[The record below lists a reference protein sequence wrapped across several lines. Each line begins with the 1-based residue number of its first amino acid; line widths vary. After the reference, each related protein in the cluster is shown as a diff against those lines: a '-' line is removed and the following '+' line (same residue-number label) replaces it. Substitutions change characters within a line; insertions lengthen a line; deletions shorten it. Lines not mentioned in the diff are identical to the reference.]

1 MIGDDILGAVW
12 KGLKSAVPSART
24 KQNLQNE
31 LRRNALAKVGIAIVA
46 VVVLTAVFAPF
57 VAPYQPTKQNLD
69 EAQSPPLG
77 FSTTSTE
84 EVQVIE
90 NGSVVIEN
98 GVIQTE
104 NQTVY
109 ENATLAHP
117 LGTDS
122 NGRDILSRLIYGAR
136 VSLLVGILGTTLAAV
151 IGVAVGLSA
160 GYYRGRVDDALM
172 RGADVMLA
180 FPSLVLAIALV
191 GVWGQAKLTVPDP
204 FVSSGA
210 AGAFRDLVGLS
221 GQMPDQTIV
230 PGTVVVVVALVN
242 WVWFARVSRG
252 EALSLREESYVK
264 AARSMG
270 SSDRSILFRH
280 ILPNAVTPILV
291 LATIQVAAIILL
303 ESALSFLGF
312 SAANISWGGDIA
324 LGRDYQTSAWWIAA
338 MPGLAIVVTVVG
350 LNLVGDWLRD
360 ALDPGIEGEGG
371 V

>member
-1 MIGDDILGAVW
+1 MPSPRTR
-12 KGLKSAVPSART
+12 KNLKR
-24 KQNLQNE
+24 E
-31 LRRNALAKVGIAIVA
+31 LNRNALAKLGIAIV
-46 VVVLTAVFAPF
+46 VLVVLVAVFAPF
-57 VAPYQPTKQNLD
+57 LAPYNPQKQNLE
-69 EAQSPPLG
+69 EARSPPLG
-77 FSTTSTE
+77 FSSETTK
-84 EVQVIE
+84 EVTVKE

-104 NQTVY
+104 NKTVY

-117 LGTDS
+117 LGTDG
-122 NGRDILSRLIYGAR
+122 NGRDILSRIIYGSR
-136 VSLLVGILGTTLAAV
+136 VSLLVGISGTVLAALL
-151 IGVAVGLSA
+151 GVTVGLTA
-160 GYYRGRVDDALM
+160 GYFRGRVDDALM

-191 GVWGQAKLTVPDP
+191 GVWGQAEVPVPDP
-204 FVSSGA
+204 FVELGI
-210 AGAFRDLVGLS
+210 AGVFRDALGMA
-221 GQMPDQTIV
+221 GPMPDQTVI
-230 PGTVVVVVALVN
+230 PGTVIVVVALVN

-270 SSDRSILFRH
+270 ASDATILLRH
-280 ILPNAVTPILV
+280 ILPNAITPILV

-312 SAANISWGGDIA
+312 SAANVSWGFDIA
-324 LGRDYQTSAWWIAA
+324 LGRQYQTSAWWIAA
-338 MPGLAIVVTVVG
+338 MPGLAIVFTVIG